1 MRREEAER
9 GEGAHTIKLILM
21 TLIRRF
27 GSTANDSIKAM
38 TLGLFCRRLG
48 SSPLPCPRSQKGAG
62 SKCGAGRDGKGN
74 WDGDGYRREGRSS
87 FCPLILDNQW
97 SVPLAGSKGEGS
109 ESHDGYGS
117 KRRMEEA
124 GLELPPYP
132 SLGQKS
138 SGTLW

>member
-38 TLGLFCRRLG
+38 ICLSRRLG
-48 SSPLPCPRSQKGAG
+48 SSPPCPRSQKGAG
-62 SKCGAGRDGKGN
+62 SKCGAGRDGRATGMEMDTAEK
-74 WDGDGYRREGRSS
+74 GRSS
-87 FCPLILDNQW
+87 FCPIILDELVVSPW
-97 SVPLAGSKGEGS
+97 SGSARGGS
-109 ESHDGYGS
+109 ESHDGRYEQKTDG
-117 KRRMEEA
+117 EA

-132 SLGQKS
+132 SLGQRS